1 MSYPL
6 SERPHNRAFSAS
18 AYVSRTDAAHAE
30 SLPFQLPS
38 SCEGSALGITAKS
51 VDQPAADRAARARRA
66 QAFRLQRTAAAILPK
81 ERVGL
86 CRWAVVSRQVG
97 VNVHLTSYDGGAI
110 RASYAGLQT
119 CGSVWLCPCCGRRIS
134 EKRRGE
140 LNALLAWARECGLI
154 PIMLTLTA
162 RHGIRDRLAD
172 QLDAMKRAKQR
183 LRQRR
188 EWRAVKSGISG
199 TVTATEVTV
208 GEHGWHT
215 HFHEILLIDA
225 DDEAEALSMLRGL
238 DRVWRACLV
247 GVGLT
252 GGRAAWQ
259 AQGAGAAGQYVAKWG
274 AGEEMTMSGGKRGRG
289 KGRTPLQLLADADE
303 GDDDAAGL
311 WRVYALAFKGRRQLV
326 WSPGLKAAAGIENT
340 SDEDAAQDEV
350 QTDGDADPLLHIAHD
365 DWRDRPG
372 WRGARHR
379 RARVLDA
386 AETGGA
392 AAAAAVV
399 RGGADDPRPAAE
411 PGSLIEDELPRHCQP
426 AMGPADHVVDEM
438 ASQRRAGMAGDDII
452 PPPSYI
458 GGIMWPGRGCDN
470 AHGQDRSENVSERD
484 MGRRTVRV
492 VASVRPGDEVRW
504 EADDPTLIETR
515 NG

>member
-1 MSYPL
+1 MVCGMSYPL
-6 SERPHNRAFSAS
+6 NLNLQNQVPFSPS
-18 AYVSRTDAAHAE
+18 YSSPGGDGYDAE
-30 SLPFQLPS
+30 S
-38 SCEGSALGITAKS
+38 GHAGRISAERKTPLGNTAKS
-51 VDQPAADRAARARRA
+51 VDQTSADSAARVRRA

-86 CRWAVVSRQVG
+86 CRWAVVSRQAG
-97 VNVHLTSYDGGAI
+97 VDVHLTSYDGGAI

-134 EKRRGE
+134 ETRRGE

-188 EWRAVKSGISG
+188 EWRAVKGGISG

-225 DDEAEALSMLRGL
+225 DDEADALSMLRGL

-274 AGEEMTMSGGKRGRG
+274 AGEEMTLSSGKRARG
-289 KGRTPLQLLADADE
+289 KGRTPLQLLADADA
-303 GDDDAAGL
+303 GDDEAAHL
-311 WRVYALAFKGRRQLV
+311 WRTYALAFKGRRQLV
-326 WSPGLKAAAGIENT
+326 WSPGLKAAASIDDL
-340 SDEDAAQDEV
+340 SDQDAAEDDAQA
-350 QTDGDADPLLHIAHD
+350 DGDAAALLNIEHR
-365 DWRDRPG
+365 DWTG
-372 WRGARHR
+372 WAGRRGARHR
-379 RARVLDA
+379 RAQILDA
-386 AETGGA
+386 AEAGGA
-392 AAAAAVV
+392 EAAAVV
-399 RGGADDPRPAAE
+399 VGDGCDDPAPDYDPA
-411 PGSLIEDELPRHCQP
+411 P
-426 AMGPADHVVDEM
+426 
-438 ASQRRAGMAGDDII
+438 
-452 PPPSYI
+452 
-458 GGIMWPGRGCDN
+458 
-470 AHGQDRSENVSERD
+470 
-484 MGRRTVRV
+484 
-492 VASVRPGDEVRW
+492 
-504 EADDPTLIETR
+504 LIETDAPLLPR
-515 NG
+515 PIVPPKGLALRALAAIRQRPTEGVTSQDDTPAMPRPDVWGSGKTCKRKHSCRSK